1 MNPPGVLAALR
12 SRAAPWWLFALALTA
27 LGLALRWHLARTFDG
42 PVRGSDYEAY
52 IKGVRWVLEHR
63 RTFDAALEIQV
74 GFYPPLWYV
83 MGAAVLSAF
92 KVERAIAGLSV
103 GGWVVRQLLLW
114 RWCARDLPRSPRS
127 AAVVLG
133 LHAVIPMSVLMDGK
147 VNPEGPHAT
156 LFALGAFAIAAMERR
171 LRDRAPGVEWASL
184 LAGVASGLAVL
195 TKATSAVL
203 VMVASASL
211 LLAAWR
217 AQRRD
222 DRRGLRIVA
231 VAGAAFALGWA
242 AVAGW
247 WCLDNVLRFGSPL
260 PHQYGVKELEF
271 ASTYPALREPLTH
284 RRTLGWALPVE
295 TDWLDAPHAASVDLP
310 RPNFWSSTIGGTW
323 SDWYNR
329 GFCRLTGGPTLS
341 TVWGP
346 DAWAMP
352 LRCVNI
358 DVSLVRFGVAFTAAI
373 AAAWA
378 WLLRRTWRSRGL
390 DGSVTALAA
399 SALPVVFAMAF
410 AWTWSIDRMAVV
422 KASYLL
428 PVALP
433 MLVCLALGLGRLES
447 LPHPRIAAH
456 RALALATLC
465 VASLV
470 TWARW
475 GH

>member
-1 MNPPGVLAALR
+1 MNLPGVFAALR
-12 SRAAPWWLFALALTA
+12 SRVTVWWLLAFVLTVLGFAL
-27 LGLALRWHLARTFDG
+27 RFHLARTFDG
-42 PVRGSDYEAY
+42 PVRGSDYDAY
-52 IKGVRWVLEHR
+52 VRGVRWVLQHR
-63 RTFDAALEIQV
+63 RTFDASLEIQV

-83 MGAAVLSAF
+83 MSAAVLSHWPA
-92 KVERAIAGLSV
+92 ERTIAGLSV
-103 GGWVVRQLLLW
+103 AGWVIRQIILW

-127 AAVVLG
+127 TAVVLG

-156 LFALGAFAIAAMERR
+156 LFALGAFGIAAMERR
-171 LRDRAPGVEWASL
+171 LRERTPGVEWVSL
-184 LAGVASGLAVL
+184 LAGVLAGFAVL

-203 VMVASASL
+203 VMVAGAVL
-211 LLAAWR
+211 ALAAWR
-217 AQRRD
+217 ALERRD
-222 DRRGLRIVA
+222 TRGLRTVA
-231 VAGAAFALGWA
+231 IAGTAFALGWSG
-242 AVAGW
+242 VAGW
-247 WCLDNVLRFGSPL
+247 WCLDNALRFGSPL

-271 ASTYPALREPLTH
+271 TMNHPVLREPLAH
-284 RRTLGWALPVE
+284 RRTLGWLLPLE
-295 TDWLDAPHAASVDLP
+295 TDWLAAPHAASVDVP

-329 GFCRLTGGPTLS
+329 GFCRLTGGPTLV

-346 DAWAMP
+346 AVWAMP
-352 LRCVNI
+352 MRCVRI
-358 DVSLVRFGVAFTAAI
+358 DLALVRFGVGFTVAI
-373 AAAWA
+373 AASWA
-378 WLLRRTWRSRGL
+378 WLLRRTARSRGL
-390 DGSVTALAA
+390 DGSVTALTA
-399 SALPVVFAMAF
+399 SALPVLFAMAF

-428 PVALP
+428 AVALP
-433 MLVCLALGLGRLES
+433 LLVCLASALARLES
-447 LPHPRIAAH
+447 LPHPRLAAH